1 MEKIKI
7 QVMVDEDQLSKIKKI
22 AKTEGLM
29 LGTFLRRTV
38 ILYCNNHNS
47 KIYSEENLNNF

>member
-7 QVMVDEDQLSKIKKI
+7 QVMVDEDQLSKIKKV
-22 AKTEGLM
+22 AKSEGLM

>member
-38 ILYCNNHNS
+38 ILYCNNQTNKILEKNS
-47 KIYSEENLNNF
+47 Q